1 MLHQFVV
8 KNYALIDE
16 LSIEWNQGFTAIT
29 GETGAGKSILLGALG
44 LIIGNRADASSAKNP
59 TEKVIIEA
67 SFHSTSD
74 SFQKFFEQNDLDGE
88 ELSIVRREI
97 SKSGKSRAFI
107 NDTPVTLATL
117 KELGS
122 LLVDIHG
129 QHQTL
134 QVQDQQ
140 FQLDVVDHYSNSIS
154 LRDTYRIDFATY
166 QKQVKELKQLEEEEA
181 RLRKE
186 QDFIQF
192 QFDELQEARLSE
204 INLEQLEQELEML
217 SHAEEIKQEIHAV
230 QHNVGES
237 EQNITTLIR
246 DSLQRVDRLA
256 NYSELLKEVSDRL
269 RSVSIEIEDIEQELT
284 RFVDDVH
291 VDEERQNV
299 LNDRLDEIN
308 RLLSKHQV
316 QTLGELIEIRDQF
329 ENQLQTFGSLTDRM
343 DAVSKS
349 ITALHSS
356 LSKQASQLTK
366 SRSKTLSKLNA
377 EVEHLLKELGLEKAK
392 FEVSMT
398 QKEEL
403 GAYGQD
409 EVSYLFSANPGRQ
422 PEPLHKVASGGEMS
436 RCMLALKY
444 LLSMKTALPC
454 IVFDEIDT
462 GVSGKV
468 ASQLASVLQQM
479 SEHMQVICITHLP
492 QVAGK
497 AVDQL
502 KVVKQVDNDNTT
514 SQLIRL
520 STEERIDELAAMLS
534 GEEKTEAALA
544 NAKELLQLS

>member
-44 LIIGNRADASSAKNP
+44 LIIGNRADASSAKKP
-59 TEKVIIEA
+59 TEKVIVEA

-74 SFQKFFEQNDLDGE
+74 SFKKFFEQHDLDGE

-107 NDTPVTLATL
+107 NDTPVTLVTL

-154 LRDTYRIDFATY
+154 LRNAYQIDFSAY
-166 QKQVKELKQLEEEEA
+166 QEHLKELKQLEEEEA
-181 RLRKE
+181 KLRKE

-192 QFDELQEARLSE
+192 QFDELQEARLTE

-230 QHNVGES
+230 QYNVSES
-237 EQNITTLIR
+237 EQNVTALLR
-246 DSLQRVDRLA
+246 DSLQRVDRLVD
-256 NYSELLKEVSDRL
+256 YSNELKEISDRL

-284 RFVDDVH
+284 RFVNDVH

-316 QTLGELIEIRDQF
+316 QTLDELIEIRDQF

-343 DAVSKS
+343 TAVSEQ
-349 ITALHSS
+349 IDALHTS
-356 LSKQASQLTK
+356 LSKQATELTK
-366 SRSKTLSKLNA
+366 SRSKSLSTLNT
-377 EVEHLLKELGLEKAK
+377 EVEGLLKELGLEKAR
-392 FEVSMT
+392 FEVSIS
-398 QKEEL
+398 QKNGL
-403 GAYGQD
+403 GANGKD
-409 EVSYLFSANPGRQ
+409 EVTYLFSANPGRQ

-454 IVFDEIDT
+454 IIFDEIDT

-520 STEERIDELAAMLS
+520 STEERIDELASMLS